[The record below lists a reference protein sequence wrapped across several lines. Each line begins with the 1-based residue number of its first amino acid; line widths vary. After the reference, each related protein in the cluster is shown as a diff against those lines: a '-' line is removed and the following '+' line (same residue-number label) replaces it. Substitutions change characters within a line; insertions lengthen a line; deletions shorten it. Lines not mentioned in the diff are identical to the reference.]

1 MRDFDRKCAIIRIH
15 QYFTNYDRSTLA
27 CFVIK
32 TFVCFSVIMAS
43 NFELLS
49 DQGLRSDGRRHGEL
63 RRIRCR
69 LGVFGQADGS
79 AYLEQVRLHYVTD
92 SSF

>member
-1 MRDFDRKCAIIRIH
+1 
-15 QYFTNYDRSTLA
+15 
-27 CFVIK
+27 
-32 TFVCFSVIMAS
+32 MAS

-79 AYLEQVRLHYVTD
+79 AYLEQVRLLYYEFIVLTFFQKHK
-92 SSF
+92 

>member
-1 MRDFDRKCAIIRIH
+1 M
-15 QYFTNYDRSTLA
+15 A

-32 TFVCFSVIMAS
+32 TFVCFSEIMAS

-79 AYLEQVRLHYVTD
+79 AYLEQVRLHYITN

>member
-1 MRDFDRKCAIIRIH
+1 
-15 QYFTNYDRSTLA
+15 
-27 CFVIK
+27 
-32 TFVCFSVIMAS
+32 MAG

-79 AYLEQVRLHYVTD
+79 AYLEQVRLHYIKD
-92 SSF
+92 SSFSNLFPKAQVTSYKLQHTLLYLVSQKDSFRRVVIADVT